1 MQAFLVEKASRTH
14 THTQKKKKSHSVEYI
29 RIHHVPFAVMMS
41 IGLHN
46 KRIYLLVG
54 AMEVLHVVNIQVGR
68 RYVGS
73 ASEPPL
79 TELSLKI
86 PA

>member
-1 MQAFLVEKASRTH
+1 
-14 THTQKKKKSHSVEYI
+14 
-29 RIHHVPFAVMMS
+29 MMN